1 MSLPAMNQALTTML
15 QSPFPLWCL
24 LKELKLFSKDAQQT
38 NQVQTISLKS
48 LTLQLTFR
56 VASPDGDEYF
66 PATTFTAS
74 REITYNEEDYN
85 SRDAEEALLY
95 NEMQEELII
104 QLLNRLSTIKP
115 HIHAY

>member
-1 MSLPAMNQALTTML
+1 ML
-15 QSPFPLWCL
+15 ASGTNVQLVDNAA
-24 LKELKLFSKDAQQT
+24 DAQAILDFMGQNRYREVIALNT
-38 NQVQTISLKS
+38 KGEAREYE
-48 LTLQLTFR
+48 LTLKLTFR